1 MTQSENMAF
10 LEQALASLKNH
21 TDDKAKLAAVS
32 LITILQDTAQSEPS
46 KVDAFINENREQI
59 KDMTNLTSSNA
70 SKEDQSIKPTNISHS
85 STGNNLLHNISA
97 TDMLSA
103 VGSMKGKIATIL
115 DLGKKVDAF
124 IPGAQINQKIHGAI
138 DTLSG
143 GLKSFLG
150 ETGANIALGF
160 LGLGSSDKESA
171 SKPNLQNASNGQL
184 PKKQVQQNS
193 KEEESGSNGL
203 LGFFSSLFSE
213 EDPQKKE
220 NTSNDKGKNNNDGT
234 MV

>member
-1 MTQSENMAF
+1 MTQYENMAF
-10 LEQALASLKNH
+10 LEQALASLQNH

-32 LITILQDTAQSEPS
+32 LIKILQDTAQSEPS
-46 KVDAFINENREQI
+46 KVDEFINENKEQI
-59 KDMTNLTSSNA
+59 KEMTNLTSSNS
-70 SKEDQSIKPTNISHS
+70 SKEDQSIKPTNISYS

-103 VGSMKGKIATIL
+103 VSNMKGKIATIL

-143 GLKSFLG
+143 GLKSVLG

-160 LGLGSSDKESA
+160 LGLGSNQESPSQPNLHNA
-171 SKPNLQNASNGQL
+171 SKGQL
-184 PKKQVQQNS
+184 PKEQTKANS
-193 KEEESGSNGL
+193 KEEESESNGL

-213 EDPQKKE
+213 EDSQKKE
-220 NTSNDKGKNNNDGT
+220 NTSNDKDNNNSDGT